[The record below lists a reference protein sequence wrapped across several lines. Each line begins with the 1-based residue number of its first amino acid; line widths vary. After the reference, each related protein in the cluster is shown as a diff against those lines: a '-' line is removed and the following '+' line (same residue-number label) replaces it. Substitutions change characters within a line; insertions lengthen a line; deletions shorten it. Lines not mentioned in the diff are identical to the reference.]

1 MNQGGKL
8 GVVEGLLTFNS
19 MAGSQ
24 SGSPV
29 LGDRNTGIL
38 ASIVHNT
45 GIKICSSIVIF
56 FQNFV
61 QYWYTRNVI
70 KILYN
75 TGLPVM

>member
-38 ASIVHNT
+38 V
-45 GIKICSSIVIF
+45 KICSSIVIF
-56 FQNFV
+56 FSQNFV
-61 QYWYTRNVI
+61 QYWYTSNVI
-70 KILYN
+70 KILDF
-75 TGLPVM
+75 L

>member
-29 LGDRNTGIL
+29 LGDRNTGI
-38 ASIVHNT
+38 HM
-45 GIKICSSIVIF
+45 
-56 FQNFV
+56 
-61 QYWYTRNVI
+61 Y
-70 KILYN
+70 
-75 TGLPVM
+75 